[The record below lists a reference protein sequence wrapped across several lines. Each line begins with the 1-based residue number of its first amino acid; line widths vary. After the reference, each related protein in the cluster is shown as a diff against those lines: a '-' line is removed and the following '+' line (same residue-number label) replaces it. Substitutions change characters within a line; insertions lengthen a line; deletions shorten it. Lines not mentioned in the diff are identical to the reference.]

1 MEERIVGA
9 WHVTKQPK
17 YEVKRKDSVCNG
29 ESGRIDGDKK
39 KREKRGGERNKKIRS
54 IIFQRNRVKS
64 KLSTIIHRRIIE
76 KMK

>member
-9 WHVTKQPK
+9 WHVTKQPR

-39 KREKRGGERNKKIRS
+39 KRKKRGGGGEEQKDS
-54 IIFQRNRVKS
+54 IDH
-64 KLSTIIHRRIIE
+64 LSTKSR
-76 KMK
+76 